1 MLTFKN
7 YITMEK
13 NETKER
19 ITVKQYIIGLDYL
32 FEEFDKCDYDGS
44 YFTRWGKLGEFELF
58 EEEQIDEAVE
68 EYIPESE
75 KKYLDEVSEEDIDD
89 IICYLVD
96 FLDRGAIKFLEIKDG
111 DKVLYEDS
119 NDEPFED

>member
-1 MLTFKN
+1 MFQINTKCLKTFYLQVLQDFLNQNRQKEWGS
-7 YITMEK
+7 MEK

-58 EEEQIDEAVE
+58 EEC
-68 EYIPESE
+68 
-75 KKYLDEVSEEDIDD
+75 EV
-89 IICYLVD
+89 
-96 FLDRGAIKFLEIKDG
+96 
-111 DKVLYEDS
+111 
-119 NDEPFED
+119 